1 MKQKISWLI
10 LLGFMQII
18 FAQQPIDSLYLEDQ
32 IYLSTA
38 YSFPL
43 RSPSQFSQAGFSGE
57 FSGGFIKDIPVSK
70 QRNIAFGIGVGYAYN
85 VYNSNL
91 KLSTVGG
98 KTQFSIADIYTKNRL
113 HTHLIEFPLEFRWRN
128 STPTRYSFMRVYGG
142 VKLSYLLHS
151 KSNFVDNTSSIAI
164 KNISEIQKFQYGIH
178 LAIGYGTWNL
188 YTYYEL
194 QPLFKNA
201 VLSNKK
207 LTLSRLTV
215 GLKFYLL

>member
-10 LLGFMQII
+10 LLGFTQII

-32 IYLSTA
+32 LYLSTA
-38 YSFPL
+38 YTFFL
-43 RSPSQFSQAGFSGE
+43 KSPSQFSQAGFSGE
-57 FSGGFIKDIPVSK
+57 FSGGFIKDIPVNK

-98 KTQFSIADIYTKNRL
+98 GTQFSIADTYIKNRW
-113 HTHLIEFPLEFRWRN
+113 HTHLVEFPIELRWRN
-128 STPTRYSFMRVYGG
+128 STPTRYSFMRIYGG
-142 VKLSYLLHS
+142 LKFSYLLHS
-151 KSNFVDNTSSIAI
+151 NSSFIDESSRVSL
-164 KNISEIQKFQYGIH
+164 KNSSEIQKFQYGIH
-178 LAIGYGTWNL
+178 FAIGYGTWNL
-188 YTYYEL
+188 YTYYGL